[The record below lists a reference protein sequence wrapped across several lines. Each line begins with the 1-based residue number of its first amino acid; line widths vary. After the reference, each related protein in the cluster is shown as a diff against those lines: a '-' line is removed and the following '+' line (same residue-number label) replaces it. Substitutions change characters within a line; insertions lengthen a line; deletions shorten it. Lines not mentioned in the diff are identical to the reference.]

1 MRIISRLLT
10 IAAVTLSAAF
20 GASAEIPSGYY
31 TSIEGKATSELKTAL
46 YNIIRNQSQQQTYSR
61 LPTYFQRTDTY
72 PNSNRWWDM
81 YSNSPLYAP
90 SFTGLNREHS
100 LPKSWWGGSQTVLAY
115 TDLNH
120 LYPSEMQANTAKSNY
135 PLGIVTDGGSKFNNS
150 MVMVGRG
157 QNSGGAAYV
166 FEPVDEYKGD
176 FARTYF
182 YMVTCYQDFDWRYQ
196 YMCMNGTYPSMQ
208 QWAIDLLLKWH
219 RGDPV
224 SQKELDRN
232 EQVYLIQANRNPFID
247 YPDLVEY
254 IWGDKK
260 GQAFK
265 FSGGSVTPG
274 EAVLVTPPNKMAL
287 DFNRV
292 AVGRTSQAKL
302 QIRGEKLTKPLRLT
316 ISGINRSLFTLSE
329 SQVSASAV
337 NAPEGTWITINY
349 NPTSVGSHTARLII
363 NMDEAD
369 FPDELSRVIQIT
381 GECLPMP
388 DLSTPVATA
397 ASNVTASG
405 FIANWEAAPASED
418 VDYYMVTLRRYKGGE
433 VTTEELPSDNNYLE
447 IDEMEGVDYA
457 TYAVQS
463 VSLDVRS
470 AMSNVITVTPPSGI
484 DGVMS
489 DVKPFTVESFPGM
502 LRIVCSETHY
512 DITVYDL
519 AGRIIA
525 VIPEADDGY
534 EFSLPAGAYLINSRQ
549 HPVPV
554 KVIAR

>member
-10 IAAVTLSAAF
+10 IAAVTLSATF

-81 YSNSPLYAP
+81 YSDSPLYAP

-166 FEPVDEYKGD
+166 FEPADEYKGD

-337 NAPEGTWITINY
+337 NAPEGTWVTINY

-405 FIANWEAAPASED
+405 FIANWEAVPASED

>member
-10 IAAVTLSAAF
+10 IAAVTLSATF

-81 YSNSPLYAP
+81 YSDSPLYAP

-166 FEPVDEYKGD
+166 FEPADEYKGD

-337 NAPEGTWITINY
+337 NAPEGTWVTINY

-405 FIANWEAAPASED
+405 FIANWEAAPASEN

>member
-166 FEPVDEYKGD
+166 FEPADEYKGD

-534 EFSLPAGAYLINSRQ
+534 EFSLPAGAYIINSRQ

>member
-166 FEPVDEYKGD
+166 FEPADEYKGD

>member
-1 MRIISRLLT
+1 M
-10 IAAVTLSAAF
+10 
-20 GASAEIPSGYY
+20 
-31 TSIEGKATSELKTAL
+31 
-46 YNIIRNQSQQQTYSR
+46 
-61 LPTYFQRTDTY
+61 
-72 PNSNRWWDM
+72 
-81 YSNSPLYAP
+81 
-90 SFTGLNREHS
+90 
-100 LPKSWWGGSQTVLAY
+100 
-115 TDLNH
+115 
-120 LYPSEMQANTAKSNY
+120 
-135 PLGIVTDGGSKFNNS
+135 
-150 MVMVGRG
+150 
-157 QNSGGAAYV
+157 
-166 FEPVDEYKGD
+166 FEPADEYKGD

-418 VDYYMVTLRRYKGGE
+418 VGYYMVTLRRYKGGE

>member
-166 FEPVDEYKGD
+166 FEPADEYKGD

-260 GQAFK
+260 GQAFI
-265 FSGGSVTPG
+265 SSAGSVTPG

>member
-10 IAAVTLSAAF
+10 IAAATLSAAF

-81 YSNSPLYAP
+81 YSDSPLYAP
-90 SFTGLNREHS
+90 LFSGLNREHS

-120 LYPSEMQANTAKSNY
+120 LYPSEKQANTAKSNY

-150 MVMVGRG
+150 VVMVGRG

-166 FEPVDEYKGD
+166 FEPADEYKGD

-316 ISGINRSLFTLSE
+316 ISGINRSLFTISE

-337 NAPEGTWITINY
+337 NAPEGTWITVNY
-349 NPTSVGSHTARLII
+349 SPTSVGSHTARLII

-388 DLSTPVATA
+388 SLSTPVATA

-433 VTTEELPSDNNYLE
+433 VTTEELPADNNYLE

-484 DGVMS
+484 EGVMS

-519 AGRIIA
+519 AGRIVT
-525 VIPEADDGY
+525 VIPEAEDGY

-549 HPVPV
+549 HPAPV

>member
-166 FEPVDEYKGD
+166 FEPADEYKGD

-381 GECLPMP
+381 VECLPMP

>member
-10 IAAVTLSAAF
+10 IAAVTLSATF

-81 YSNSPLYAP
+81 YSDSPLYAP

-166 FEPVDEYKGD
+166 FEPADEYKGD

>member
-10 IAAVTLSAAF
+10 IAAATLAAVF

-72 PNSNRWWDM
+72 PNSSRWWDM
-81 YSNSPLYAP
+81 YSDTPLYAP
-90 SFTGLNREHS
+90 SFSGLNREHS
-100 LPKSWWGGSQTVLAY
+100 LPKSWWGGSQNVPAY

-135 PLGIVTDGGSKFNNS
+135 PLGIVTDGGSRFNNS
-150 MVMVGRG
+150 VVMVGRG

-166 FEPVDEYKGD
+166 FEPADEYKGD

-265 FSGGSVTPG
+265 FGGGSVTPG
-274 EAVLVTPPNKMAL
+274 EAVLITPPNKMAL

-337 NAPEGTWITINY
+337 NAPEGTWVTVNY
-349 NPTSVGSHTARLII
+349 APTSVGSHTARLII

-388 DLSTPVATA
+388 GLSTPVATP

-405 FIANWEAAPASED
+405 FTANWEAAPASED
-418 VDYYMVTLRRYKGGE
+418 VDYYMVTLRRYKGSD
-433 VTTEELPSDNNYLE
+433 VTTEELPADNNYLD

-470 AMSNVITVTPPSGI
+470 AMSNVITVNPPSGI
-484 DGVMS
+484 EGVMT
-489 DVKPFTVESFPGM
+489 DVRPFTVESFPGM
-502 LRIVCSETHY
+502 LRIVCSETHH
-512 DITVYDL
+512 DVTVYDL
-519 AGRIIA
+519 TGRT
-525 VIPEADDGY
+525 VMLLPEAADGY
-534 EFSLPAGAYLINSRQ
+534 EFTLPAGAYLINSRE

-554 KVIAR
+554 KVIAH

>member
-10 IAAVTLSAAF
+10 IAAATLAAVF

-72 PNSNRWWDM
+72 PNSSRWWDM
-81 YSNSPLYAP
+81 YSDTPLYAP
-90 SFTGLNREHS
+90 SFSGLNREHS
-100 LPKSWWGGSQTVLAY
+100 LPKSWWGGSQNVPAY

-135 PLGIVTDGGSKFNNS
+135 PLGVVTDGGSRFNNS
-150 MVMVGRG
+150 VVMVGRG

-166 FEPVDEYKGD
+166 FEPADEYKGD

-274 EAVLVTPPNKMAL
+274 EAVLITPPNKMAL

-337 NAPEGTWITINY
+337 NAPEGTWVTVNY
-349 NPTSVGSHTARLII
+349 APTSVGSHTARLII

-388 DLSTPVATA
+388 GLSTPVATP

-405 FIANWEAAPASED
+405 FTANWEAAPASED
-418 VDYYMVTLRRYKGGE
+418 VDYYMVTLRRYKGSD
-433 VTTEELPSDNNYLE
+433 VTTEELPADNNYLD

-470 AMSNVITVTPPSGI
+470 AMSNVITVNPPSGI
-484 DGVMS
+484 EGVMT
-489 DVKPFTVESFPGM
+489 DVRPFTVESFPGM
-502 LRIVCSETHY
+502 LRIVCSEIHH
-512 DITVYDL
+512 DVTVYDL
-519 AGRIIA
+519 TGRT
-525 VIPEADDGY
+525 VMLLPEADDGY
-534 EFSLPAGAYLINSRQ
+534 EFTLPAGAYLINSRE

-554 KVIAR
+554 KVIAH